1 MRRRVPVSLP
11 LTAIRTAEP
20 RQRDGQALAERV
32 LACQEAEVR
41 LLTGP
46 GKDHEAV
53 YRLLDRLSELRL
65 SGDLRPESSEIGAPE
80 PISGPARANL
90 SLF

>member
-46 GKDHEAV
+46 GREHPLV
-53 YRLLDRLSELRL
+53 YRLLDGLSELRL
-65 SGDLRPESSEIGAPE
+65 SGYSPDKIGAPS
-80 PISGPARANL
+80 PTGGPGRANL

>member
-46 GKDHEAV
+46 GREHPLV
-53 YRLLDRLSELRL
+53 YRLLDGLSELRL
-65 SGDLRPESSEIGAPE
+65 SGYSPDKIWPQTGSQPGSRG
-80 PISGPARANL
+80 NL
-90 SLF
+90 TLF

>member
-1 MRRRVPVSLP
+1 MRRRVPVELVP
-11 LTAIRTAEP
+11 TAIEFFRP
-20 RQRDGQALAERV
+20 VKRDGQALAERV

-80 PISGPARANL
+80 PISGPGRANL